1 MGRNTLITD
10 AEKAD
15 AIAGK
20 FAESHNNA
28 MIANLVQASCSALQ
42 DVGLNN
48 DASTYTSP
56 REIRAFI
63 KRLRNGKA
71 SGGNAVNNSL

>member
-15 AIAGK
+15 VIAGK

-28 MIANLVQASCSALQ
+28 MISLLANLVQSSCSAL
-42 DVGLNN
+42 LNN
-48 DASTYTSP
+48 DASTYTG
-56 REIRAFI
+56 A
-63 KRLRNGKA
+63 KLRI
-71 SGGNAVNNSL
+71 SSLTNIISLENLSQNFNEYYTE